1 MKTNTL
7 VCLSSRE
14 KCLFFESSMDQCS
27 GVGVAGARVEHVVVG
42 RGVDL
47 DALEA
52 AVETRVGQ
60 VEVDGGLVDAH
71 VAGAHGV
78 QRLAHVRVAPRH
90 RRVLAQLDALAFAAA
105 VQSAGRNAEFGGRL
119 LHGGA
124 ATNRLE
130 RARQVVRVPGGGR
143 RVERRRQLDALLA
156 RDLVERAA
164 RDAVLLGRAVR
175 RDAAGA
181 QLAQRY
187 LQVRFA
193 PRLRL
198 VGQKISFSQQN
209 N

>member
-1 MKTNTL
+1 MKI
-7 VCLSSRE
+7 VLS
-14 KCLFFESSMDQCS
+14 ESGDFSATKVSS

-42 RGVDL
+42 RRVDL

-90 RRVLAQLDALAFAAA
+90 RRVFAQLDALAFAAA
-105 VQSAGRNAEFGGRL
+105 VEGARRDAELGGRL

-124 ATNRLE
+124 APDGLE

-164 RDAVLLGRAVR
+164 GDAELLGGAIG

-181 QLAQRY
+181 QLAQGN
-187 LQVRFA
+187 LQVCLT
-193 PRLRL
+193 PRLGLR
-198 VGQKISFSQQN
+198 GHN
-209 N
+209 C